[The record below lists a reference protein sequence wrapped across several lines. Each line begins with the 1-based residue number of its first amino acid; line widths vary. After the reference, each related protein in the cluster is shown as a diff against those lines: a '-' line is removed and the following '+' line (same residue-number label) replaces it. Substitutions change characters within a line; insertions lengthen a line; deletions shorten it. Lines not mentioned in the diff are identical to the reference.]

1 MSRRHMHLA
10 RALHGVRVL
19 KENEIWNTAV
29 MVWNDLPSCKIANAF
44 VLAKRIAEMI
54 VERKGDNDFLCC
66 RSDDLSSRG
75 RVQLIDTLT
84 GNKRRDGKKMLSTNY
99 NNYVVPDVK
108 ATYITEETN
117 VQQEDTFGD
126 CVFV

>member
-1 MSRRHMHLA
+1 MSRHHMHLA

-44 VLAKRIAEMI
+44 VLAKCIAEKI
-54 VERKGDNDFLCC
+54 VERKGDKDFLCC
-66 RSDDLSSRG
+66 RSDVLSTGVRA
-75 RVQLIDTLT
+75 QFIDTLT

-99 NNYVVPDVK
+99 NNTVVPDVK
-108 ATYITEETN
+108 ATYTTEETN
-117 VQQEDTFGD
+117 VKQEDTFGD
-126 CVFV
+126 FIFV